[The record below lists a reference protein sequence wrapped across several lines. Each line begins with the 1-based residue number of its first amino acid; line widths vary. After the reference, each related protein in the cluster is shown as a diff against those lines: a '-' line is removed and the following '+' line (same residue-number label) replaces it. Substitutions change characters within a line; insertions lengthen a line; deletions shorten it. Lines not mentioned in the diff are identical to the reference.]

1 MRLMNNEEKVLT
13 QEEANKLRTRVQL
26 AEDSNKILVKEKK
39 AKDLEI
45 EKYAKLHH
53 KESYKLSEIYRVAN
67 SGKINVDNYTNF
79 IDWIKKYIKE
89 DQ

>member
-1 MRLMNNEEKVLT
+1 MSEEEV
-13 QEEANKLRTRVQL
+13 NKLRTRVML

-39 AKDLEI
+39 EKDLEI

-67 SGKINVDNYTNF
+67 SGKINADNYTNF
-79 IDWIKKYIKE
+79 IDWIKRYIKE
-89 DQ
+89 D

>member
-1 MRLMNNEEKVLT
+1 MSEEEV
-13 QEEANKLRTRVQL
+13 NKLRTRIML

-39 AKDLEI
+39 EKDLEI

-67 SGKINVDNYTNF
+67 SGKINADNYMNF
-79 IDWIKKYIKE
+79 IDWIKRYIKE
-89 DQ
+89 D

>member
-1 MRLMNNEEKVLT
+1 MSEEEV
-13 QEEANKLRTRVQL
+13 NKLRTRVML

-39 AKDLEI
+39 EKDLEI

-67 SGKINVDNYTNF
+67 SGKINADNYENF
-79 IDWIKKYIKE
+79 VDWLKRYIKE
-89 DQ
+89 N

>member
-1 MRLMNNEEKVLT
+1 MSEEEV
-13 QEEANKLRTRVQL
+13 NKLRTRVML

-39 AKDLEI
+39 EKDLEI

-67 SGKINVDNYTNF
+67 SGKINADNYMNF
-79 IDWIKKYIKE
+79 IDWIKRYIKE
-89 DQ
+89 D